1 MGNQLENTN
10 NDKNEFEIIST
21 ANDSNSK
28 GLIIGNAIKAGGELL
43 GVGIQAICNVVNSR
57 PKTDQSAGI
66 HTECGV

>member
-43 GVGIQAICNVVNSR
+43 GVGIQAICNVVNKS
-57 PKTDQSAGI
+57 
-66 HTECGV
+66 